1 MKIEKEIIYSIVTS
15 EGCRIEVS
23 EQELAELYLELGKL
37 VPVKNPVTQ
46 VRIDHDKKLNS
57 IWSQGEY

>member
-1 MKIEKEIIYSIVTS
+1 MKIEKKIVYSIVTS

-23 EQELAELYLELGKL
+23 EQELAELYSELAKL

>member
-23 EQELAELYLELGKL
+23 EQELAELYLELSKL

-46 VRIDHDKKLNS
+46 MRIDHD
-57 IWSQGEY
+57 

>member
-23 EQELAELYLELGKL
+23 EQELAELYLELAKL

-46 VRIDHDKKLNS
+46 MRIDHDKKLNS

>member
-1 MKIEKEIIYSIVTS
+1 MKIEKEVIYSIVTS
-15 EGCRIEVS
+15 EGCRIKVS

-37 VPVKNPVTQ
+37 VPVKKPVTRG
-46 VRIDHDKKLNS
+46 RIDHDKKLNS